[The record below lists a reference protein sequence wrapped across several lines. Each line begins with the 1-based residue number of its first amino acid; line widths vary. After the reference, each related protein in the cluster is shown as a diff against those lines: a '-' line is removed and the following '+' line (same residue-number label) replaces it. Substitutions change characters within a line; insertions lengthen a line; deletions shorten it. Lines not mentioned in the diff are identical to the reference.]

1 MRTRPCGGNCF
12 NNRGRYR
19 LRRSSIL
26 EAKEEEEEE
35 NVEEADNESR
45 RDMKEEEE
53 DNISDESPLFR
64 ALSLCPTGP
73 ETPEIS
79 PFILRSPP

>member
-1 MRTRPCGGNCF
+1 M
-12 NNRGRYR
+12 
-19 LRRSSIL
+19 
-26 EAKEEEEEE
+26 EE
-35 NVEEADNESR
+35 NVEEEDNVSR

-73 ETPEIS
+73 ETLEIS

>member
-1 MRTRPCGGNCF
+1 M
-12 NNRGRYR
+12 
-19 LRRSSIL
+19 
-26 EAKEEEEEE
+26 
-35 NVEEADNESR
+35 EEADNVSR

-53 DNISDESPLFR
+53 EDNISDKSPLFR